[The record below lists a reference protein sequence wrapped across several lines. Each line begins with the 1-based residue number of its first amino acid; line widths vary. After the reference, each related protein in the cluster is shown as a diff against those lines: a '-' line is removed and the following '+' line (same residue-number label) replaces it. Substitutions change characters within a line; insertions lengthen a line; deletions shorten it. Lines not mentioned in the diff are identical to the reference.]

1 VALTYSDGIHATTL
15 QQFVGMVSGRPQ
27 QGQQR
32 FYRGVPEHFD
42 QTRPSVFRSPERVA
56 KERFLFNQLLAMNP
70 TDFVD
75 DTTTLDRL
83 VRMQHHGLPTRLL
96 DITTNP
102 LMALYFACEFD
113 DDKMGEV
120 FTLHVNDDDVKFPDS
135 DRASVLANLARLT
148 PAQRAAVA
156 EAVTTTAHLSS
167 REKTLAFNEDTK
179 GVHKLLHFI
188 KQEKPYFEEKINP
201 RHIRSIIVVR
211 AKLSNLRISAQSGAF
226 LLFGDDAQFENSAKG
241 RGILERVIKIPGK
254 SKKRIQ
260 RELDHLG
267 INESTVY
274 PSLERSAAYIRKPLS
289 IHGNPRA

>member
-1 VALTYSDGIHATTL
+1 MALTISDGTHAATL

-27 QGQQR
+27 QGEQR
-32 FYRGVPEHFD
+32 FYRGVPEHFA
-42 QTRPSVFRSPERVA
+42 QTQPSVFRSPERIE

-70 TDFVD
+70 ADFVD

-120 FTLHVNDDDVKFPDS
+120 FTLHVHGDDVKFPDS

-148 PAQRAAVA
+148 PTQHEAVA
-156 EAVTTTAHLSS
+156 DAVTTTASLSL
-167 REKTLAFNEDTK
+167 RERIDTFNSDVK
-179 GVHKLLHFI
+179 GVRKLLHFI
-188 KQEKPYFEEKINP
+188 KQEKPYFEGKINP
-201 RHIRSIIVVR
+201 RHIHSIIVVR

-226 LLFGDDAQFENSAKG
+226 LLFGDNAQFESSAKG
-241 RGILERVIKIPGK
+241 QGILERVIKIPGK
-254 SKKRIQ
+254 SKRRIR

-274 PSLERSAAYIRKPLS
+274 PSLERSAAYIRKPLA
-289 IHGNPRA
+289 IANNPRG

>member
-1 VALTYSDGIHATTL
+1 
-15 QQFVGMVSGRPQ
+15 
-27 QGQQR
+27 
-32 FYRGVPEHFD
+32 
-42 QTRPSVFRSPERVA
+42 
-56 KERFLFNQLLAMNP
+56 MNP
-70 TDFVD
+70 TDFVN

-113 DDKMGEV
+113 DEKVGEV

-148 PAQRAAVA
+148 PDQHAAVA
-156 EAVTTTAHLSS
+156 EAILATANLSL
-167 REKTLAFNEDTK
+167 RDRIEAFNKDVK

-188 KQEKPYFEEKINP
+188 KQEKPYFEEKVNP

-211 AKLSNLRISAQSGAF
+211 AKLSNLRISAQAGAF
-226 LLFGDDAQFENSAKG
+226 LLFGDDAQFENSAKDQ
-241 RGILERVIKIPGK
+241 GILERVIKIPNK
-254 SKKRIQ
+254 SKKRIR

-289 IHGNPRA
+289 ITGNPRA